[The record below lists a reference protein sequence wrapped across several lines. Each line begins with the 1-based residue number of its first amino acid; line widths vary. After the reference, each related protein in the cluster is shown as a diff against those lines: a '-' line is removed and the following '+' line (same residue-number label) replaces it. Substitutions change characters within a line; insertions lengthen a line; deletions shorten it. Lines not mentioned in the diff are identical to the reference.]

1 MNYDF
6 KKNIEKGTLHHAF
19 IIEGGYITDKAEYA
33 KGLAKAILCEEL
45 RGIGC
50 GECKTCRK
58 IDALDHL
65 DVFFLEPEA
74 KKGSKV
80 YSIKDEQILSLQ
92 ERLARKPFEAER
104 NIAIICGADTM
115 TLRAYNR
122 LLKTL
127 EEPPLGTVIFLLC
140 ENADKMPETVRSRCI
155 QLRLLDASVKKAGN
169 DEEKNRELIVK
180 SEKLLSMIFDGEY
193 FYKIKRHIE
202 ENVKDKKS
210 AYQLLDMME
219 QICID
224 MILAR
229 REKGKGY
236 TVSNLSRAI
245 HECERAR
252 REIEK
257 NANVLYTMK
266 KMTIL
271 IGGQ

>member
-6 KKNIEKGTLHHAF
+6 KKNIENGTLHHAF
-19 IIEGGYITDKAEYA
+19 IIEGGYTADKVGYA
-33 KGLAKAILCEEL
+33 KSLAKAILCETL
-45 RGIGC
+45 RGTGYN
-50 GECKTCRK
+50 ECKTCKK
-58 IDALDHL
+58 IDAFEHV
-65 DVFFLEPEA
+65 DVFFLEPQA

-92 ERLARKPFEAER
+92 ERLMRKPFEAER
-104 NIAIICGADTM
+104 NIAIISGADTM

-155 QLRLLDASVKKAGN
+155 HLRLSENFATNTDCDDSKA
-169 DEEKNRELIVK
+169 DEQIAKA
-180 SEKLLSMIFDGEY
+180 EKLLSLVFDREY
-193 FYKIKRHIE
+193 FYKIKSHIE

-210 AYQLLDMME
+210 AYQMLDMIE
-219 QICID
+219 QLCID

-229 REKGKGY
+229 RENSKKY
-236 TVSNLSRAI
+236 TVEDLSRTI
-245 HECERAR
+245 HECETAR

-266 KMTIL
+266 KMAIV